1 MKDEIL
7 SLISRP
13 VSWMK
18 PLRLSPPDAWVGH
31 IPFAY
36 WLIEAAAPR
45 RLVELGTHSGNSY
58 LAFLQAVDEL
68 KLNTQCFAVDT
79 WRGDEHAG
87 FYDEQVYEDLEKFHN
102 SRYQSFSRLVR
113 STFEEAL
120 SQFDDGSVD
129 IAHLDGLHTYEAVKG
144 DFESWLPKLSERG
157 IVLLHDINVREN
169 HFGVWRLWEELKET
183 YPNFSFLHS
192 HGLGILLVGRKIP
205 DRVKRLHQLTIGK
218 DEIALRLMRAYFGA
232 LGSGLLDRYE
242 SAQVLP
248 LRHANTAMQEQLA
261 DITQRNA
268 NTEAE
273 LQRQLADSSLRE
285 SKIQMHF
292 VSALEELQIHR
303 QRSPSYESLQVEI
316 HKHVASLTEL
326 ENLRERSGY
335 YEKELAKAREQHAD
349 SLRLMEEIRRHLDA
363 TLPELENL
371 RGQSGHYE
379 EELAKAREQHADSV
393 REVGEVRRHLDAAL
407 PELEKLRGQSGHY
420 EKELARAHEH
430 HAQSVR
436 QIEEIRRY
444 LDAAVPELQQV
455 REQTVQYEGD
465 FVKFQMRFADSV
477 REGEELRRRFDA
489 VLAELDEL
497 RRHFDAALAE
507 LEGYR
512 NRTPGYDAL
521 KATADGWRH
530 AALESYCRQI
540 GQFHSKI
547 AKGRH
552 GSEVSIPALVF
563 KGVIQRVY
571 SAGYHQIAR
580 LLLILR
586 HPKRRDIRRFR
597 FGIVVRKH
605 EDTVALMNLLG
616 SYPNEA
622 PVAALF
628 DREFYLRNNP
638 DVEAS
643 GQEPY
648 VHYVMHGA
656 DDDRQ
661 PHPLFD
667 AKHYRMSA
675 AAVGERVGSDVLL
688 HYIECGGRLRI
699 DPHPYFYS
707 KFYLDQIEGDV
718 SRIDHPLFHYL
729 IVGEPLGLRPNPE
742 FDPSW
747 YLSAHPDVSAA
758 NLSPLGH
765 YVEFGQRE
773 ARFTDVER
781 SSGRIQPIH
790 RIGAQPPHKVFRP
803 REFAPTGGSEII
815 VSGKKVDVIIPV
827 YGGFAE
833 TKRCVER
840 VIKSVSQN
848 RILNRVVLV
857 DDCGPDP
864 AIGVLL
870 DELADNPQVH
880 LVRNERNLGF
890 VESVNRGMSFAG
902 SNDVVLLNSDTEVVG
917 NWLDRLTFHAYA
929 GSDVGSVTPF
939 SNNATICSYPSL
951 PGRPDL
957 PKGQTVET
965 LDNAFRIANAGRSV
979 DLPTAVGFCMY
990 IKRACLDEVGLFDA
1004 ETFGKGYGEENDF
1017 CLRSA
1022 KLGWRHILAGDVFVY
1037 HVGEVSFSEKS
1048 KKAKEFA
1055 WQLLTSRYPEYA
1067 GSVARFVERDPA
1079 IPLRAA
1085 ATAVLYQTSGLP
1097 VVLHLTHRLGG
1108 GTAKHVYSVANL
1120 ENDRVRSL
1128 VLEISA
1134 SGNHFSGR
1142 LVDKNAELDLELEA
1156 ESVGEI
1162 ADMLKTFGVSR
1173 VHVHHV
1179 YGFADHIEELLKCLS
1194 LPYDLTIHDYM
1205 LICPR
1210 INLVSP
1216 DGNYCGEPDESGC
1229 LACLRATPVSAHPD
1243 IIWWRLQ
1250 GESLILGAE
1259 RVICP
1264 SQDVANR
1271 MARYVSSDNL
1281 IVVPHEIVSTPRT
1294 SCVPLLR
1301 PGAPMRIAVLGIMA
1315 GHKGG
1320 AFLVDCADYC
1330 RLTGL
1335 DVEIIVIGAFD
1346 DPILGRAA
1354 RESGIRSTG
1363 YYDDSDLQGL
1373 IAQEDPHLILYPQR
1387 WPETFSYTLS
1397 AGLISG
1403 RPLLAPRIG
1412 AFIERLAGDDWA
1424 RLYEPEATPSEIV
1437 AELEEVRLR
1446 ILTEGPIEMVGDTS
1460 EPLPLNRFYLS
1471 AYDEPNSFL
1480 KSTRLEMEL

>member
-1 MKDEIL
+1 MDESKLL

-31 IPFAY
+31 IPFAF

-45 RLVELGTHSGNSY
+45 RFVELGTHSGNSY

-87 FYDEQVYEDLEKFHN
+87 LYDEQVYEDLEKYHN
-102 SRYQSFSRLVR
+102 SRYQSYSRLVR

-120 SQFDDGSVD
+120 PQFDDGSVD
-129 IAHLDGLHTYEAVKG
+129 IVHLDGLHTYEAVKG

-157 IVLLHDINVREN
+157 IVVLHDINVREN
-169 HFGVWRLWEELKET
+169 RFGVWRLWEELRET

-192 HGLGILLVGRKIP
+192 HGLGVLLVGKKIP
-205 DRVKRLHQLTIGK
+205 SRVKRLHQLTIGQ
-218 DEIALRLMRAYFGA
+218 DETAVRLMRAYFGA

-242 SAQVLP
+242 TAQVLP
-248 LRHANTAMQEQLA
+248 LRHANKAMQEQIA
-261 DITQRNA
+261 DTIQRNA
-268 NTEAE
+268 NTEHERDVAVAQLQVYQQRLSTYENTEAE
-273 LQRQLADSSLRE
+273 LQRQLADSNLQQ

-292 VSALEELQIHR
+292 TSALEELQIHR
-303 QRSPSYESLQVEI
+303 QRSPSYESLQAEI
-316 HKHVASLTEL
+316 QKQAASLTEL
-326 ENLRERSGY
+326 ENLRERSG
-335 YEKELAKAREQHAD
+335 
-349 SLRLMEEIRRHLDA
+349 
-363 TLPELENL
+363 
-371 RGQSGHYE
+371 HYE
-379 EELAKAREQHADSV
+379 QELAKAREQHADSV
-393 REVGEVRRHLDAAL
+393 REVDEIRCHLDAAL
-407 PELEKLRGQSGHY
+407 PELERLRGQLDHY
-420 EKELARAHEH
+420 EKELAE
-430 HAQSVR
+430 
-436 QIEEIRRY
+436 
-444 LDAAVPELQQV
+444 ELQQV
-455 REQTVQYEGD
+455 RDRTVQYESD
-465 FVKFQMRFADSV
+465 FFKFQIRFADSV
-477 REGEELRRRFDA
+477 REGEDVRRRFDT

-521 KATADGWRH
+521 QTTAEGWRH
-530 AALESYCRQI
+530 AALEAYCRQI
-540 GQFHSKI
+540 GQIHSKI

-552 GSEVSIPALVF
+552 GSKVSIPALAF

-586 HPKRRDIRRFR
+586 HPKRRGTRRVR
-597 FGIVVRKH
+597 FGVVVRKH
-605 EDTVALMNLLG
+605 EDTVALINLLA
-616 SYPNEA
+616 SSPDEA
-622 PVAALF
+622 PVSALF
-628 DREFYLRNNP
+628 DSGFYLRNNP
-638 DVEAS
+638 DVNAS

-656 DDDRQ
+656 DEDRQ

-667 AKHYRMSA
+667 PRHYRMSA

-729 IVGEPLGLRPNPE
+729 IIGEPLGLRPNPE
-742 FDPSW
+742 FDPTW
-747 YLSAHPDVSAA
+747 YLSAYPDVSAA

-765 YVEFGQRE
+765 YVEYGQGE
-773 ARFTDVER
+773 ARFTDAER
-781 SSGRIQPIH
+781 SSGQIHSQPPH
-790 RIGAQPPHKVFRP
+790 QSRAQPPLKVYRP
-803 REFAPTGGSEII
+803 REFAPTGGIEIN
-815 VSGKKVDVIIPV
+815 VSGRTVDVIIPV
-827 YGGFAE
+827 YGGIAE
-833 TKRCVER
+833 TKRCVEH
-840 VIKSVSQN
+840 VLKSVSQN
-848 RILNRVVLV
+848 RTLNRIILV

-864 AIGVLL
+864 AIGALL
-870 DELADNPQVH
+870 DELTDNPRVH
-880 LVRNERNLGF
+880 LIKNERNLGF

-902 SNDVVLLNSDTEVVG
+902 LNDVVLLNSDTEVVG

-939 SNNATICSYPSL
+939 SNNATICSYPAL

-957 PKGQTVET
+957 PKGQTVGMI
-965 LDNAFRIANAGRSV
+965 DNAFRIANAGRSV

-990 IKRACLDEVGLFDA
+990 IKRACLDEVGLFDV

-1067 GSVARFVERDPA
+1067 GSVARFVERDPV

-1097 VVLHLTHRLGG
+1097 VVLHMTHRLGG

-1120 ENDRVRSL
+1120 ENDKIRSL

-1134 SGNHFSGR
+1134 SEKHFSGR
-1142 LVDKNAELDLELEA
+1142 LLDKNTELALELEA

-1179 YGFADHIEELLKCLS
+1179 YAFADHIEELLKCLS
-1194 LPYDLTIHDYM
+1194 LPYDLTIHDYL

-1216 DGNYCGEPDESGC
+1216 DGKYCGEPDESGC
-1229 LACLRATPVSAHPD
+1229 LACLRANPVSAHPD

-1271 MARYVSSDNL
+1271 MARYVSSDSL
-1281 IVVPHEIVSTPRT
+1281 IVVPHEIVPTPRT

-1301 PGAPMRIAVLGIMA
+1301 PGAPMRVAVLGIVA

-1320 AFLVDCADYC
+1320 SFLVDCADHC
-1330 RLTGL
+1330 RLVGL
-1335 DVEIIVIGAFD
+1335 DVAIVVIGAFD

-1363 YYDDSDLQGL
+1363 YYEDSDLQRL

-1424 RLYEPEATPSEIV
+1424 RLYDLEATPSEIV

-1446 ILTEGPIEMVGDTS
+1446 IVTEGPVEMVGDTS

-1471 AYDEPNSFL
+1471 AYDEQNAFL
-1480 KSTRLEMEL
+1480 KPMPLEREL